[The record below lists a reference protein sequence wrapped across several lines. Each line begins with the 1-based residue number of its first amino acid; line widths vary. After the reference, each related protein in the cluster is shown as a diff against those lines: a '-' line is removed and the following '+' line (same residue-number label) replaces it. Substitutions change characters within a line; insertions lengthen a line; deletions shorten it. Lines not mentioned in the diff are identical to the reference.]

1 VSPLRPLPRPTFEVR
16 RSRSKDLPELIRVS
30 MGAFR
35 GTTTEDR
42 WTRYYTKNPHLSWQ
56 RIWVAER
63 SRLLLGT
70 ASLLDLRMR
79 IDGRLFPVDGV
90 AAVAVDMTARRQG
103 VADALVRQ
111 SLVDARERGTP
122 ASFLYA
128 FRPSYY
134 RRFGYA
140 PVEMGHMLHV
150 RPRDLPDSTE
160 REKVRRYRDDDLPA
174 VERCYRAASAGAT
187 GALERS
193 PMWWSVR
200 VLREGQDRVVFQAPG
215 RGAIEGYVLGMLAE
229 QVSLGKRVF
238 RVQELVA
245 TTRRARRG
253 LIGWLAALAD
263 EYATIEVSL
272 PPDASW
278 LPYLRDPHYPP
289 GRSHHQQEP
298 AGLVGWGCMGRI
310 THWERALAARAGRG
324 VRGSVVLHARDP
336 LVREND
342 GAWTVRFGGGT
353 RAASVRAGS
362 GGRGSPVLR
371 GDMDV
376 WTQVWLGAV
385 SAHHAWQFGFLEG
398 DERAARLLE
407 SAWFGPAPFW
417 GTLNEF

>member
-1 VSPLRPLPRPTFEVR
+1 MSPLRTRSLPKFEIR

-35 GTTTEDR
+35 GPSNEDR
-42 WTRYYTKNPHLSWQ
+42 WTSYYTKNPHLSWS
-56 RIWVAER
+56 RIWLAER
-63 SRLLLGT
+63 DGLVLGT

-79 IDGRLFPVDGV
+79 LDGRLVSVDGV

-103 VADALVRQ
+103 VADGLVRQ
-111 SLVDARERGTP
+111 SLVDARERGVP

-140 PVEMGHMLHV
+140 PVEMGHVLHA
-150 RPRDLPDSTE
+150 RPRDLPDSLE
-160 REKVRRYRDDDLPA
+160 RENVRRYRDEDLPA
-174 VERCYRAASAGAT
+174 VERCYRAACADAT

-215 RGAIEGYVLGMLAE
+215 RGTIEGYVLGMLAE
-229 QVSLGKRVF
+229 NASLGRRVF

-263 EYATIEVSL
+263 EFSTIEVSL
-272 PPDASW
+272 PSDGSW

-289 GRSHHQQEP
+289 GRSHFQQEP

-310 THWERALAARAGRG
+310 THWERALAARGGRG
-324 VRGSVVLHARDP
+324 ARGSVVLHVRDP
-336 LVREND
+336 LIAEND
-342 GAWTVRFGGGT
+342 GAWSVRFSGGGK
-353 RAASVRAGS
+353 APVVRS
-362 GGRGSPVLR
+362 GGRGALVLR
-371 GDMDV
+371 GDVEV

-385 SAHHAWQFGFLEG
+385 SALHAWRFGFLEG